1 MDILQERLRSQH
13 LLVPAPAAAADV
25 VLHLGAV
32 QSQDYPAAR
41 WAVAQ
46 RTPNLSGADVDDA
59 LTNRSILRTHVL
71 RPTWHLVAPQDIRW
85 MLALTAPRV
94 KALMAYGYRRSGVDD
109 AMLAKSNHVVTAALR
124 GGPLTRIELG
134 DALRGEGIE
143 PRVDNRLAHLMIG
156 AELDGIVCNGPL
168 RGKQHTY
175 ALLDEVVPPAAAKDR
190 AVALAELAARY
201 YTSHGPAT
209 IKDFAWWSGLST
221 ADASTGTNTAQPRL
235 ERTDLAGRTYWFA
248 PTAHTT
254 SGAVPTAHLLPDFDE
269 YTVAYADR
277 THLIDAADLH
287 HMPSRMDVISNNV
300 LVVNGRVVG
309 SWARA
314 VEKATV
320 RVTVTPF
327 QRLTK
332 RGQTALASAAER
344 YAEFLQLPLQ
354 LDVQPPLSPHPGAAT
369 PGR

>member
-13 LLVPAPAAAADV
+13 LLGPAPAAAADV
-25 VLHLGAV
+25 VRHLVAV

-46 RTPNLSGADVDDA
+46 RTADLTGADVDDA
-59 LTNRSILRTHVL
+59 LSSGSILRTHLL
-71 RPTWHLVAPQDIRW
+71 RPTWHLVTPDDIRW

-109 AMLAKSNHVVTAALR
+109 AMLAKSNRIVAAALH

-134 DALRGEGIE
+134 DALWSEGIE

-156 AELDGIVCNGPL
+156 AELDGIVCSGPL

-175 ALLDEVVPPAAAKDR
+175 ALLDEVVPPAPARDR
-190 AVALAELAARY
+190 ATALAELASRY
-201 YTSHGPAT
+201 YASHGPAT

-221 ADASTGTNTAQPRL
+221 TEATTGTNTAQSQVECIEL
-235 ERTDLAGRTYWFA
+235 EGRTYWFA
-248 PTAHTT
+248 PTAHPTT
-254 SGAVPTAHLLPDFDE
+254 GRLPTGHLLPDFDE

-287 HMPSRMDVISNNV
+287 HMPNRMDVISNNV

-309 SWARA
+309 SWKRA
-314 VEKATV
+314 VEKGTV
-320 RVTVTPF
+320 RLTITPF
-327 QRLTK
+327 EQLPK
-332 RGQTALASAAER
+332 RAHAAVASAAER
-344 YAEFLQLPLQ
+344 YAAFLQLPLHLEAQ
-354 LDVQPPLSPHPGAAT
+354 HSPSRSDARSMT
-369 PGR
+369 NR

>member
-13 LLVPAPAAAADV
+13 LLGPSPAAAADV
-25 VLHLGAV
+25 VRHLVAV

-46 RTPNLSGADVDDA
+46 RTANLTGADVDDA
-59 LTNRSILRTHVL
+59 LSSGSILRTHVL
-71 RPTWHLVAPQDIRW
+71 RPTWHLVTPQDIRW

-94 KALMAYGYRRSGVDD
+94 KALMACGYRRSGVDD
-109 AMLAKSNHVVTAALR
+109 AMLAKSNRVVAAELR

-134 DALRGEGIE
+134 EALRGEGIE
-143 PRVDNRLAHLMIG
+143 PRFDNRLAHLMIG
-156 AELDGIVCNGPL
+156 AELDGIVCSGPL

-175 ALLDEVVPPAAAKDR
+175 ALLDQVVPPVPARDR
-190 AVALAELAARY
+190 ATALAELAGRY

-221 ADASTGTNTAQPRL
+221 ADATTGTNTAQPQV
-235 ERTDLAGRTYWFA
+235 ECAELAGRTYWFA
-248 PTAHTT
+248 PTAQPR
-254 SGAVPTAHLLPDFDE
+254 SGPVPTTHLLPDFDE

-277 THLIDAADLH
+277 THLIEAADLH

-300 LVVNGRVVG
+300 VVINGRVVG
-309 SWARA
+309 SWKRA
-314 VEKATV
+314 VESGTV

-327 QRLTK
+327 QLLTK
-332 RGQTALASAAER
+332 RAQATVAAAAER
-344 YAEFLQLPLQ
+344 YAAFLQLRLQ
-354 LDVQPPLSPHPGAAT
+354 LELSPHRHAAT